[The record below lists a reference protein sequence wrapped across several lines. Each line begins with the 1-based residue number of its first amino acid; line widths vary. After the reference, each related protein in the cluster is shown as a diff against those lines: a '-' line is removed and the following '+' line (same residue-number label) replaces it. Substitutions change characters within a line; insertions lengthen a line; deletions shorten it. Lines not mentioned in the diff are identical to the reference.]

1 MKKLTVHRELEVS
14 YASCETKNGTPI
26 ANSPT
31 SIVFTKPLSD
41 KVDEIKTLVKEY
53 IEKNDYDFEK
63 VRDYTYSLWPDELEG
78 NVRDNRKTILD
89 FMEIDADSYSGAK
102 AVVRKR
108 IKDVFDQFP
117 PTRQEYCFK
126 KITIYRKGEKLDDEF
141 YLLISPMIVWSE
153 RVYEKSLFYNRYES
167 CMIRFDSYEEWDKAD
182 QTHHDPALIMLPAKY
197 RDLQVIH
204 LCRSIFVSDGLKN
217 ALLGEVC
224 RTYERDR
231 ATGYEFGY
239 RLLFDE

>member
-1 MKKLTVHRELEVS
+1 MKKLTVHRELKFS
-14 YASCETKNGTPI
+14 YASCYAKNGTPI

-41 KVDEIKTLVKEY
+41 KVYEIKTLVKEY
-53 IEKNDYDFEK
+53 IEKNGYDFEK

-89 FMEIDADSYSGAK
+89 FMEIGADGYSGAK

-108 IKDVFDQFP
+108 IKDIFDQFP

-153 RVYEKSLFYNRYES
+153 RVYEKSLFYNSYES
-167 CMIRFDSYEEWDKAD
+167 CMIRFDSYEEWHKAD
-182 QTHHDPALIMLPAKY
+182 QTHYDPALIMLPAKY

-217 ALLGEVC
+217 ALLSEVWH
-224 RTYERDR
+224 TYEIDR

>member
-1 MKKLTVHRELEVS
+1 MKKLTVHRELKFS
-14 YASCETKNGTPI
+14 YASCYAKNGTPI

-31 SIVFTKPLSD
+31 SIEFTKPLSD
-41 KVDEIKTLVKEY
+41 KEDEIKTLVKEY
-53 IEKNDYDFEK
+53 IEKNGYDFEK

-78 NVRDNRKTILD
+78 NVLDNRKTILD
-89 FMEIDADSYSGAK
+89 FMKMSADGYSGAK

-108 IKDVFDQFP
+108 IKDIFDQFP

-141 YLLISPMIVWSE
+141 YLLISPMIVWTE
-153 RVYEKSLFYNRYES
+153 RVYEKSLFYNYDES
-167 CMIRFDSYEEWDKAD
+167 CMIRFDSYEEWANSNKIDYHPV
-182 QTHHDPALIMLPAKY
+182 QITLPAKY

-204 LCRSIFVSDGLKN
+204 LCRSIFVSDDLKKK
-217 ALLGEVC
+217 LLGEVC
-224 RTYERDR
+224 YTYERDR

>member
-1 MKKLTVHRELEVS
+1 MKKLTVHRELKVS

-31 SIVFTKPLSD
+31 SIVFTKPLRD
-41 KVDEIKTLVKEY
+41 KVSEITTLVKEY
-53 IEKNDYDFEK
+53 IKKNGYDFEK

-108 IKDVFDQFP
+108 IKDIFDQFP

-141 YLLISPMIVWSE
+141 YLLISPMIVWTE
-153 RVYEKSLFYNRYES
+153 RVYEKSLFYNYYES
-167 CMIRFDSYEEWDKAD
+167 CMIRFDSYEEWANSNKIDY
-182 QTHHDPALIMLPAKY
+182 DPVQITLPAKY

-204 LCRSIFVSDGLKN
+204 LCRSIFVSDGLKKK
-217 ALLGEVC
+217 LWSEVC
-224 RTYERDR
+224 HTYERDR

>member
-1 MKKLTVHRELEVS
+1 MKKLTVHRELKVS

-31 SIVFTKPLSD
+31 SIGFTKPIRNRMY
-41 KVDEIKTLVKEY
+41 EITTLVKEY
-53 IEKNDYDFEK
+53 IEKNGYDFEK

-78 NVRDNRKTILD
+78 NVLDNRKTILD
-89 FMEIDADSYSGAK
+89 FMQMGADSYSGAK

-153 RVYEKSLFYNRYES
+153 RVYEKSLFYNRYEG
-167 CMIRFDSYEEWDKAD
+167 CMIRFDSYEEWDNSN
-182 QTHHDPALIMLPAKY
+182 TVLYDPVQITLPAKY

-204 LCRSIFVSDGLKN
+204 LCRNIFVSDGLQKK
-217 ALLGEVC
+217 LLDELY